1 MDGPFNDYFNFLS
14 TALKW
19 DSLQDKTYVQNTTI
33 NAELLTRN

>member
-19 DSLQDKTYVQNTTI
+19 DSLQDKTYKTQ
-33 NAELLTRN
+33 L